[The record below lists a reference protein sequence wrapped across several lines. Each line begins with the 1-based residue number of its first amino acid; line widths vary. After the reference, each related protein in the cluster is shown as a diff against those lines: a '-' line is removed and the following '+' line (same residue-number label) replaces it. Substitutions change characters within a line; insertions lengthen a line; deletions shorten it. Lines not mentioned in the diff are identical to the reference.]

1 MLSDVLCTSM
11 LLIDICPLIRSTNS
25 MFLQLDTNK
34 SLVDQCV
41 QGEGMVQINLEVK
54 SQPGESALFFSASIQ
69 HSLCDYYVLVLCYT
83 CAYHSLFSFIHHG
96 MYWRKNVCFNDTKIW
111 SKDLISDWYKL
122 LLLCEILYIYQ

>member
-54 SQPGESALFFSASIQ
+54 SQPG
-69 HSLCDYYVLVLCYT
+69 
-83 CAYHSLFSFIHHG
+83 
-96 MYWRKNVCFNDTKIW
+96 
-111 SKDLISDWYKL
+111 
-122 LLLCEILYIYQ
+122 